1 MYSFL
6 LFLHS
11 VIRWGVLLSLL
22 YALIRGI
29 RGWAGH
35 RPFTTTDNTIRNTTV
50 TFSHSQLLIG
60 YTLYFVSPLIAN
72 YRYGAPAT
80 VSLPLRF
87 FGWIHPLLM
96 TIVVVLITIG
106 SSVAKRQST
115 DMAKFRTMTIWFA
128 LALLVL
134 ICAIPW
140 PFSPLAQRP
149 YLRLF

>member
-11 VIRWGVLLSLL
+11 VVRWVVLLSLL
-22 YALIRGI
+22 YALVRGV
-29 RGWAGH
+29 RGWAGR
-35 RPFTTTDNTIRNTTV
+35 RPFTATDNTIRHTTA
-50 TFSHSQLLIG
+50 TFSHIQLLVG
-60 YTLYFVSPLIAN
+60 YTLYFVSPLIAS

-80 VSLPLRF
+80 VSFPLRF

-106 SSVAKRQST
+106 SSAAKRQST
-115 DMAKFRTMTIWFA
+115 DGAKFRTMTIWFG

>member
-11 VIRWGVLLSLL
+11 VIRWGVLLSLS
-22 YALIRGI
+22 YALVRGV
-29 RGWAGH
+29 RGWTGH
-35 RPFTTTDNTIRNTTV
+35 RPFTPTDNTIRNTTV

-60 YTLYFVSPLIAN
+60 YTLYFVSPLVAS
-72 YRYGAPAT
+72 YRYGASDT

-87 FGWIHPLLM
+87 FGWMHPLLM

-106 SSVAKRQST
+106 SSATKRQST
-115 DMAKFRTMTIWFA
+115 DTAKFRTMTIWFA
-128 LALLVL
+128 LALLAL